1 MFFDRVHFKGLI
13 KIAGVDIEAILKSQV
28 YRYWDSEESRP
39 WESWHYHLMMDNH
52 QKNVAEDKGINTSM
66 EESSLDRKPEY
77 QIPYI
82 SETGF
87 RSDFFQYEKK
97 PSDLKMDDV
106 RHMIEGRVKAHLGGV
121 VELLQR
127 SDIKPVEVV
136 SDIPEEPWE
145 DKDE

>member
-66 EESSLDRKPEY
+66 EDSSLDRKPEY
-77 QIPYI
+77 RIPYI
-82 SETGF
+82 SESGF
-87 RSDFFQYEKK
+87 RSDFFQFEKK
-97 PSDLKMDDV
+97 PKDLKQDDV
-106 RHMIEGRVKAHLGGV
+106 KHILEERVKILLGKNLSFIPK
-121 VELLQR
+121 E
-127 SDIKPVEVV
+127 IKPVEVV
-136 SDIPEEPWE
+136 SDVPKEAWE
-145 DKDE
+145 DKYE